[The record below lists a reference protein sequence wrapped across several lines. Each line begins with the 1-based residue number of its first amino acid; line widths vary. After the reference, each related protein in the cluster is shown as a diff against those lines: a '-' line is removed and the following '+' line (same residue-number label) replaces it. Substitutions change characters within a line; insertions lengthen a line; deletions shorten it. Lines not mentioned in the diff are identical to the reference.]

1 VRGINK
7 AKIFRDYL
15 GITVGSFLVSFGLQ
29 ALLIPDKIVQ
39 GGVSGL
45 ATIIH
50 YVFHLPTGL
59 TMLAFNIP
67 LFIWGI
73 KALGASFGAKSFYGS
88 VATSIFVDFLA
99 RSHLIPKLTDN
110 LLLASIYG
118 GIIVGIGLGI
128 VFRYKATTGGSDLG
142 ARLLNHYLGISV
154 GQGILIIDFC
164 IIAISALVFGVEEAM
179 IGLLSLFI
187 TSKVVDLLQEG
198 VSYVR
203 TALIISQ
210 HPERIAQV
218 VMSELERGVTSF
230 SGRGLYTHTDKEILF
245 CVLAREEI
253 TRLKDIVREVDKQ
266 AFVIITDAYEVLGE
280 GFKPFN

>member
-1 VRGINK
+1 MSLITFKV
-7 AKIFRDYL
+7 ARDYI
-15 GITVGSFLVSFGLQ
+15 GITIGSFLVAFGLQ
-29 ALLIPDKIVQ
+29 ALLIPNKIVQ

-50 YVFHLPTGL
+50 YVLHVPTGL

-73 KALGASFGAKSFYGS
+73 KALGASFGARSFYGAI
-88 VATSIFVDFLA
+88 ATSLMVDYLA
-99 RSHLIPKLTDN
+99 KFHVLPNLTDN

-118 GIIVGIGLGI
+118 GVIVGIGLGI
-128 VFRYKATTGGSDLG
+128 VFRYRATTGGSDLG
-142 ARLLNHYLGISV
+142 AQLLNHYLGISV

-164 IIAISALVFGVEEAM
+164 IIAISAVVFGIEEAM
-179 IGLLSLFI
+179 IGLLSLFV

-198 VSYVR
+198 ASYVR

-210 HPERIAQV
+210 YPENIAKE
-218 VMSELERGVTSF
+218 VMTELNRGVTSLA
-230 SGRGLYTHTDKEILF
+230 GKGLYTQTEKEVLF
-245 CVLAREEI
+245 CVLSRGEI
-253 TRLKDIVREVDKQ
+253 NQLKDIVRKVDKN

>member
-1 VRGINK
+1 VIGIK
-7 AKIFRDYL
+7 KKIFVDYL
-15 GITVGSFLVSFGLQ
+15 GILIGSFLVAFGLQ
-29 ALLIPDKIVQ
+29 ALLIPNKIVQ

-50 YVFHLPTGL
+50 YVTHFPTGL

-73 KALGASFGAKSFYGS
+73 RLLGVGFGAKSFFGA
-88 VATSIFVDFLA
+88 VATSVLVDLLA
-99 RSHLIPKLTDN
+99 QFDIVSLLTHN
-110 LLLASIYG
+110 ALLASIYG

-128 VFRYKATTGGSDLG
+128 VFRYNATTGGSDL
-142 ARLLNHYLGISV
+142 AAQLLNHYFGISM

-164 IIAISALVFGVEEAM
+164 IIALSAIVFNMEQAM
-179 IGLLSLFI
+179 IGLLSLFV

-203 TALIISQ
+203 TALIISNS
-210 HPERIAQV
+210 PEKIAKNI
-218 VMSELERGVTSF
+218 MSELDRGVTALT
-230 SGRGLYTHTDKEILF
+230 GQGLYTKTDRQVLL
-245 CVLAREEI
+245 CVLPRGEI
-253 TRLKDIVREVDKQ
+253 NHLKEIVREVDKK

>member
-1 VRGINK
+1 ML
-7 AKIFRDYL
+7 A
-15 GITVGSFLVSFGLQ
+15 FGLQ
-29 ALLIPDKIVQ
+29 ALLIPEKIVQ

-50 YVFHLPTGL
+50 YTVNLPTGL
-59 TMLAFNIP
+59 TMLALDIP

-73 KALGASFGAKSFYGS
+73 KVLGASFGAKSFYGA
-88 VATSIFVDFLA
+88 VATSIFVDLLA
-99 RSHLIPKLTDN
+99 KSHLIPALTHN
-110 LLLASIYG
+110 ILLAALYG

-128 VFRYKATTGGSDLG
+128 VFRYKATTGGSDLA
-142 ARLLNHYLGISV
+142 ARLLNHYFGISV

-164 IIAISALVFGVEEAM
+164 IIALSALVFGIEKAM

-198 VSYVR
+198 ISSIR
-203 TALIISQ
+203 TALIISEY
-210 HPERIAQV
+210 PEKIAEA
-218 VMSELERGVTSF
+218 VMSELQRGVTSF
-230 SGRGLYTHTDKEILF
+230 SGRGLYTQNPKEVLF
-245 CVLAREEI
+245 CVLPREEI
-253 TRLKDIVREVDKQ
+253 SGLKDIVREVDKK